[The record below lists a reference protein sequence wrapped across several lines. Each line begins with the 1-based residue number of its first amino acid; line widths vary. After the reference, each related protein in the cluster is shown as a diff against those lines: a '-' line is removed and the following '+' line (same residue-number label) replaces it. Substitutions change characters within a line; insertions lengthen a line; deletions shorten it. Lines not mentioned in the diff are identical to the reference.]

1 MKKNAFTLIELLVV
15 IAIIAILAA
24 ILFPVFSRARENAR
38 RSSCGS
44 NMRQIGLGIMQ
55 YTQDFDE
62 KYPLHLDNSA
72 GNQKVWLD
80 LVQPYVK
87 SAGVFNCPSSSNIVF
102 APNAMDTNIAY
113 GYNYTFSNYPG
124 WYGASQATINR
135 PTETILVAETGG
147 SRDSLG
153 YYLAYPSVFGAIG
166 AGRSNTTYGFDVPNA
181 PARLAERHME
191 GLNIVWA
198 DGHVKWM
205 KRSVVE
211 SDTGTLDTT
220 STGSKYWWGR

>member
-1 MKKNAFTLIELLVV
+1 MKSRAFTLIELLVV

-44 NMRQIGLGIMQ
+44 NLRQIGLGVMQ

-62 KYPLHLDNSA
+62 KYPMHYDASA

-80 LVQPYVK
+80 FIQPYLK
-87 SAGVFNCPSSSNIVF
+87 SAGVFNCPSRSNIVF
-102 APNAMDTNIAY
+102 TPNAMDTNIAY
-113 GYNYTFSNYPG
+113 GYNMTFSNYPG
-124 WYGASQATINR
+124 WYNASLATITR
-135 PTETILVAETGG
+135 PTETIMVAETGG

-153 YYLAYPSVFGAIG
+153 YYLAYPSRFGAVTN
-166 AGRSNTTYGFDVPNA
+166 RTEPTYGFDVPNA
-181 PARLAERHME
+181 PARLTERHME

-211 SDTGTLDTT
+211 SDTGTLDT
-220 STGSKYWWGR
+220 SATGSKYWWGR